1 VSSSS
6 GACTDAGT
14 TLRGSPTLDTVC
26 TTRTFTDSN
35 DAGSTKV
42 TFVHTTVVWD
52 TSGDCTNTT
61 DADSHHD
68 AFRSRIA
75 RAIDHFSSADDRYT
89 NELVKGFD
97 TDKSTRSTTSA
108 DDTGDTDNA
117 RRNDT
122 DTRSFSDNGSDSF
135 TYTEARSDNGPTV
148 TFHRTPTL
156 VVTST
161 RDRPE
166 TDTDP
171 DCGGD
176 LLSITY
182 TEAKSDTGPTV
193 TFHRTPTLVVTST
206 RDRSETETDPDCGG
220 DLLSN
225 TYTSDAR
232 STPITDPT
240 GINSNPA
247 PRSELTEPSP
257 TRITSDSDVDSSK
270 FFPSHIAPDSIFDKS
285 TPRTSTCTDH

>member
-1 VSSSS
+1 VSSNS

-89 NELVKGFD
+89 NELVTGFD
-97 TDKSTRSTTSA
+97 TAKSTRSTTSA

-176 LLSITY
+176 LLS
-182 TEAKSDTGPTV
+182 
-193 TFHRTPTLVVTST
+193 
-206 RDRSETETDPDCGG
+206 
-220 DLLSN
+220 N

-247 PRSELTEPSP
+247 PRSELNEPSP
-257 TRITSDSDVDSSK
+257 TRITSDADVESSK
-270 FFPSHIAPDSIFDKS
+270 FFSSHIAPDSIFDKS
-285 TPRTSTCTDH
+285 TPRISTCTDH

>member
-1 VSSSS
+1 VSSNS
-6 GACTDAGT
+6 GVCTDAGT

-26 TTRTFTDSN
+26 TTRTFTDTN

-42 TFVHTTVVWD
+42 TFVHTSVVWA
-52 TSGDCTNTT
+52 TSGDCTHTT

-75 RAIDHFSSADDRYT
+75 RAIVHFSSADDRYT

-97 TDKSTRSTTSA
+97 TAISTRSTTSA
-108 DDTGDTDNA
+108 DDTGDAGDTDNA

-122 DTRSFSDNGSDSF
+122 DTTSFSDNGSDSF
-135 TYTEARSDNGPTV
+135 TYTEAD
-148 TFHRTPTL
+148 
-156 VVTST
+156 
-161 RDRPE
+161 
-166 TDTDP
+166 
-171 DCGGD
+171 
-176 LLSITY
+176 
-182 TEAKSDTGPTV
+182 SDTGPTV

-206 RDRSETETDPDCGG
+206 RDQPETEAETEAETDPDC

-257 TRITSDSDVDSSK
+257 TRITSDSDLDSSK
-270 FFPSHIAPDSIFDKS
+270 FFSSHIAPDSIFDKS